1 VDNLVSNAVKFTP
14 PGGRLE
20 VRALVQDDKAIL
32 EVADTGIGISPSDR
46 EQILS
51 PSSARRSRPSARS
64 RAPASAW
71 RS

>member
-32 EVADTGIGISPSDR
+32 ADTGIGISPSDR
-46 EQILS
+46 EQILT

-71 RS
+71 RL